1 MSSIIVAGIQ
11 WGDEGKG
18 KMIDLLAEQASHIV
32 RAQGGNN
39 AGHTILV
46 GAQEYRFHLI
56 PSGILYPHTH
66 CYIGGG
72 TVIDPAILIE
82 EMRRLEKEKISLE
95 GRLFISPHAHIIFPF
110 HREFDKL
117 YEEQKGGDSIGT
129 TGRGIGPCYA
139 DKALRIG
146 IRMGDLISEK
156 LFENKLRLLVNL
168 KNQELAGVFKR
179 PKIDFIALL
188 DQYRESKNYLIPFIH
203 PFEKQLSDAIKS
215 GEPTLFEGAHG
226 SLLDNTFGTYPFV
239 TSSATLASGVCA
251 GAGIGPTRID
261 HTLGV
266 IKAYTTRVGNGPLP
280 TEFTQEDAAL
290 FLDCISAREVGT
302 TTGRKRRMGWLDT
315 VITRYAVSL
324 NGVDSLALTK
334 LDILDQ
340 LEEIKICTAYKL
352 NNQLLDLP
360 PATVEEME
368 EVEPIYE
375 TLPGW
380 QTSTKEIK
388 DFKDLPKNAQKY
400 LQRIETLVGA
410 PISILSVGPEREKT
424 LFLRKFFS
432 MK

>member
-1 MSSIIVAGIQ
+1 MSSVIVVGIQ

-18 KMIDLLAEQASHIV
+18 KVVDLLAEHAFHIV

-46 GAQEYRFHLI
+46 GTQEHRFHLI
-56 PSGILYPHTH
+56 PSGILYPHTR

-82 EMRRLEKEKISLE
+82 EMRGLEKKKISLE
-95 GRLFISPHAHIIFPF
+95 GRLLLSPHAHLIFPF

-117 YEEQKGGDSIGT
+117 YEEQKGEASIGT

-146 IRMGDLISEK
+146 VRLGDLACEK
-156 LFENKLRLLVNL
+156 VFENKVQLLVNL
-168 KNQELAGVFKR
+168 KNQELTGIFKR
-179 PKIDFIALL
+179 PKIDLEALL
-188 DQYRESKNYLIPFIH
+188 EQYREYRNYLKPFIY
-203 PFEKQLSDAIKS
+203 PFEKQLDDAIKN
-215 GEPTLFEGAHG
+215 GESALFEGAHG

-239 TSSATLASGVCA
+239 TSSTTVASGVSA

-280 TEFTQEDAAL
+280 TEFSKEEAAL
-290 FLDCISAREVGT
+290 FLDCAAAREIGT

-315 VITRYAVSL
+315 VITRYTASL

-334 LDILDQ
+334 LDVMDQ
-340 LEEIKICTAYKL
+340 LAEIKICTKYKL
-352 NNQLLDLP
+352 NNQLLDVP
-360 PATVEEME
+360 PTSVEEMQ
-368 EVEPIYE
+368 EVEPVYE

-380 QTSTKEIK
+380 QTSTKGIK

-400 LQRIETLVGA
+400 LQRVETLVGS